1 MSFAMRYEEMQQ
13 LLQKSL
19 KPGRYEHS
27 VGVAETAVFLAKRFG
42 VDVQKARVAGL
53 LHDCARE
60 FGNDELIGEAEKRL
74 IVVEPLERH
83 MPLLLHAYV
92 GSRLVAEKYGVNDNA
107 IEQAIWR
114 HTVGGPQMTDL
125 DKIIWFADMIEPHR
139 DYPEVEM
146 LRKLSETASLDE
158 MFLVGLTESIAFVLR
173 KGTGRWEKREMKRA
187 ARLMSL
193 SRI

>member
-1 MSFAMRYEEMQQ
+1 MSFAMTYEEMQQ

-27 VGVAETAVFLAKRFG
+27 LGVAETAVFLAKRFG
-42 VDVQKARVAGL
+42 VDEEQARVAGL

-60 FGNDELIGEAEKRL
+60 FANEELIAEAEKRL
-74 IVVEPLERH
+74 IVVEPLERK
-83 MPLLLHAYV
+83 MPLLLHAYI
-92 GSRLVAEKYGVNDNA
+92 GSRLVAEKYGVNDSA

-125 DKIIWFADMIEPHR
+125 DKIIWFADMIEPNR

-146 LRKLSETASLDE
+146 LRGLARTASLDE
-158 MFLVGLTESIAFVLR
+158 MVLTGLTESIAFVLK
-173 KGTGRWEKREMKRA
+173 KGGLVHPATVA
-187 ARLMSL
+187 ARNEILL
-193 SRI
+193 KR

>member
-27 VGVAETAVFLAKRFG
+27 LGVAETAVFLAKRFG

-173 KGTGRWEKREMKRA
+173 KGGLVHPATVN
-187 ARLMSL
+187 ARNEILL
-193 SRI
+193 QR

>member
-1 MSFAMRYEEMQQ
+1 MRYEEMQQ

-19 KPGRYEHS
+19 KPSRYEHS
-27 VGVAETAVFLAKRFG
+27 LGVAETAVFLAKRFG
-42 VDVQKARVAGL
+42 VDEEQARVAGL

-60 FGNDELIGEAEKRL
+60 FRNEDLISEAEKRL
-74 IVVEPLERH
+74 IVVEPLERR

-114 HTVGGPQMTDL
+114 HTVGGPQMTAL

-146 LRKLSETASLDE
+146 LRELAKTASLDE
-158 MFLVGLTESIAFVLR
+158 MLLVGLTESIAFVLR
-173 KGTGRWEKREMKRA
+173 KGGLVHPATVN
-187 ARLMSL
+187 ARNEILL
-193 SRI
+193 QR

>member
-27 VGVAETAVFLAKRFG
+27 LGVAETAVFLARRFG
-42 VDVQKARVAGL
+42 VDEQKARVAGL

-60 FGNDELIGEAEKRL
+60 FRNEDLISEAEKRL
-74 IVVEPLERH
+74 IVVEPLERR

-114 HTVGGPQMTDL
+114 HTVGGPQMTEL

-146 LRKLSETASLDE
+146 LRGLARTAGLDE
-158 MFLVGLTESIAFVLR
+158 MLLVGLTESIAFVLR
-173 KGTGRWEKREMKRA
+173 KGGLVHPATVN
-187 ARLMSL
+187 ARNEILL
-193 SRI
+193 QK

>member
-19 KPGRYEHS
+19 KPSRYEHS
-27 VGVAETAVFLAKRFG
+27 LGVAETAVFLAKRFG
-42 VDVQKARVAGL
+42 VDEEQARVAGL

-60 FGNDELIGEAEKRL
+60 FRNEDLISEAEKRL
-74 IVVEPLERH
+74 IVVEPLERR

-114 HTVGGPQMTDL
+114 HTVGGPQMTAL

-146 LRKLSETASLDE
+146 LRNFKPLIVKFGRFIPNQPSKYDETLGVMLASPNQ
-158 MFLVGLTESIAFVLR
+158 
-173 KGTGRWEKREMKRA
+173 RA
-187 ARLMSL
+187 VCL
-193 SRI
+193 